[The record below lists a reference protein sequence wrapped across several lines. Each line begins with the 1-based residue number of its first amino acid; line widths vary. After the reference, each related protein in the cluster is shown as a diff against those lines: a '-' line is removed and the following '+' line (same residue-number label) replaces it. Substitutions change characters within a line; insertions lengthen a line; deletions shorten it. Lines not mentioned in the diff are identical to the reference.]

1 MTCTFSGML
10 FNNRY
15 DLAKAIA
22 GQFFGQHST
31 REILTAFAE
40 SDSSAMAAEAIDGWD
55 LDREEYMING
65 DLTADMIAQ
74 ALDNLHATTVR
85 ETIAEIDPEDVM
97 MWANCSE
104 TERGEDGNWWI
115 AGPQTGHWLKPHEQ
129 AGLALWA
136 VTQ

>member
-1 MTCTFSGML
+1 MK
-10 FNNRY
+10 FNCSALSLKQN
-15 DLAKAIA
+15 LWPAGIVKKAGPQKLLDGRNDAPSIH
-22 GQFFGQHST
+22 GG
-31 REILTAFAE
+31 
-40 SDSSAMAAEAIDGWD
+40 SAIAAEAIDGWD

-65 DLTADMIAQ
+65 DLTADMIAR

-85 ETIAEIDPEDVM
+85 ETIAEIEPEGVM
-97 MWANCSE
+97 MWANCLE